1 MAPERLRQVLL
12 GWLNPGLSYTF
23 SLLGLATT
31 TASLSTLLWAT
42 EPILILILAWL
53 VLREPLSSRFISL
66 SGVAV
71 QGVLLVG
78 GLLGGSSVAGEWRGM
93 ALILAG
99 VFGCALYTVLAR
111 RWNIE
116 TDTLFSL
123 AIQQSAA
130 LAWAAGL
137 WPFERFITATGTA
150 FPPDGPTWLWSALA
164 GLLYYALAFWFYRAL
179 AGVGLCGWRLAD
191 VVAGLWCG
199 RRLCLSRCSV
209 SAAAMAGRRLD
220 PGFGAGHRDATARA
234 SDLANWSL
242 TQPWLG
248 RPGRSP
254 LAGI

>member
-164 GLLYYALAFWFYRAL
+164 GLLYYALAFWFYLRGLSRVSASLAGAMLNLTPVFGVAGGYLFLGERLAPPQWLGAGLILASAL
-179 AGVGLCGWRLAD
+179 AIVMRPPEPATL
-191 VVAGLWCG
+191 
-199 RRLCLSRCSV
+199 
-209 SAAAMAGRRLD
+209 
-220 PGFGAGHRDATARA
+220 PTGA
-234 SDLANWSL
+234 
-242 TQPWLG
+242 
-248 RPGRSP
+248 
-254 LAGI
+254 